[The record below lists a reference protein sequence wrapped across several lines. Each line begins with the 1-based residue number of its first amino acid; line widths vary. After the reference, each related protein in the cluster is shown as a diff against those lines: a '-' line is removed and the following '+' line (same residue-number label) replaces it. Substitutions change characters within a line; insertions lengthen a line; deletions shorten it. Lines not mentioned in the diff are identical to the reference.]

1 MSNIEL
7 ECNRSNMRYQT
18 LKLNAIML
26 KPYLDKDLVNMLTY
40 WCPIDILRDWAT
52 YILKQSE
59 YQSPLNFMAK
69 YICHPNAIILDLR
82 CNTAGKI

>member
-40 WCPIDILRDWAT
+40 
-52 YILKQSE
+52 
-59 YQSPLNFMAK
+59 
-69 YICHPNAIILDLR
+69 
-82 CNTAGKI
+82 